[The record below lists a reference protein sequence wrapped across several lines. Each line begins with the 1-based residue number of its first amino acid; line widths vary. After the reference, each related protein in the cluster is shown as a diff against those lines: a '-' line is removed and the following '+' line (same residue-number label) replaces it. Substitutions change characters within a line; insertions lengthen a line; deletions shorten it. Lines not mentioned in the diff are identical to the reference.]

1 MKILF
6 IGNSYTFYNDMPKM
20 LSELAI
26 ENGEELEVD
35 SVTRGGRKLYENLA
49 EGDENNAKIRALVKE
64 KSYDVLIL
72 QEQSYFAL
80 IDYAEFERGVKE
92 LIELVGAKRVV
103 LYATWGRKTGCDLL
117 PKYGWSSAEMG
128 EKLFAAYSS
137 AAKVC
142 GAEVSPVGLCF
153 NKINAGGGLELYNP
167 DLSHPSKAGTALGVL
182 CHYKRIFGEMPESYE
197 SLGLEAEE
205 ARIIIDT
212 VAKTV

>member
-20 LSELAI
+20 LLELGI
-26 ENGEELEVD
+26 ENGKELEVD

-49 EGDENNAKIRALVKE
+49 SGDEHNSKILELIAK

-80 IDYAEFERGVKE
+80 IDYAEFERGVRE
-92 LIELVGAKRVV
+92 LIALVGAKRVI

-117 PKYGWSSAEMG
+117 DKYGWASAEMG

-153 NKINAGGGLELYNP
+153 NKINAIGTFELYNP
-167 DLSHPSKAGTALGVL
+167 DLSHPSRLGTVVGVL
-182 CHYKRIFGEMPESYE
+182 CHYKKIFGALPEKYDTLTLSD
-197 SLGLEAEE
+197 EE
-205 ARIIIDT
+205 KSVVFDT
-212 VAKTV
+212 VDNT

>member
-20 LSELAI
+20 LSELGI
-26 ENGEELEVD
+26 ENGKELEVD

-49 EGDENNAKIRALVKE
+49 SGDEHNSKILELIAK

-80 IDYAEFERGVKE
+80 IDYAEFERGARE
-92 LIELVGAKRVV
+92 LIELVGAKRVI
-103 LYATWGRKTGCDLL
+103 LYATWGRKAGCDLL

-197 SLGLEAEE
+197 SLGLEADE

-212 VAKTV
+212 VAQTV

>member
-20 LSELAI
+20 LSELGI
-26 ENGEELEVD
+26 ENGKELEVD

-49 EGDENNAKIRALVKE
+49 SGDEHNSKILELIAK

-80 IDYAEFERGVKE
+80 IDYAEFERGVRE
-92 LIELVGAKRVV
+92 LIALVGAKRVI

-117 PKYGWSSAEMG
+117 DKYGWASAEMG

-153 NKINAGGGLELYNP
+153 NKINAIGTFELYNP
-167 DLSHPSKAGTALGVL
+167 DLSHPSRLGTVVGVL
-182 CHYKRIFGEMPESYE
+182 CHYKKIFGALPEKYE
-197 SLGLEAEE
+197 TLTLSDEE
-205 ARIIIDT
+205 KSVVFDT
-212 VAKTV
+212 VDNT

>member
-20 LSELAI
+20 LAELGV
-26 ENGEELEVD
+26 ENGKELEVD
-35 SVTRGGRKLYENLA
+35 SVTRGGRKLYENLVS
-49 EGDENNAKIRALVKE
+49 GDEYNSKILELIAK

-80 IDYAEFERGVKE
+80 VDYAEFERGVRG
-92 LIELVGAKRVV
+92 LVELVGAKRVI
-103 LYATWGRKTGCDLL
+103 LYATWGRKAGCDLL

-137 AAKVC
+137 AAKAC

-153 NKINAGGGLELYNP
+153 NKINAIGDFELYHP
-167 DLSHPSKAGTALGVL
+167 DLSHPSRLGTVIGVL
-182 CHYKRIFGEMPESYE
+182 CHYKKIFGELPEKCETLALS
-197 SLGLEAEE
+197 AEE
-205 ARIIIDT
+205 KRVVFDT
-212 VAKTV
+212 VDNT

>member
-20 LSELAI
+20 LAELGV
-26 ENGEELEVD
+26 ENGKELEVD
-35 SVTRGGRKLYENLA
+35 SVTRGGRKLYENLVS
-49 EGDENNAKIRALVKE
+49 GDEHNSKILELIAK

-80 IDYAEFERGVKE
+80 VDYAEFERGVRG
-92 LIELVGAKRVV
+92 LVELVGAKRVI

-117 PKYGWSSAEMG
+117 LKYGWSSAEMG

-153 NKINAGGGLELYNP
+153 NKINAIGDFELYHP
-167 DLSHPSKAGTALGVL
+167 DLSHPSRLGTVIGVL
-182 CHYKRIFGEMPESYE
+182 CHYKKIFGELPEKCETLALSAKE
-197 SLGLEAEE
+197 K
-205 ARIIIDT
+205 RVVFDT
-212 VAKTV
+212 VDNI

>member
-1 MKILF
+1 MKVLF
-6 IGNSYTFYNDMPKM
+6 IGNSYIYYNDMPAM
-20 LSELAI
+20 FSALAA
-26 ENGEELEVD
+26 ENGKTVEVD
-35 SVTRGGRKLYENLA
+35 EVTRGGRKLYENLA
-49 EGDENNAKIRALVKE
+49 DGDENNAKIRALVKE

-80 IDYAEFERGVKE
+80 IDYAEFERGVRE
-92 LIELVGAKRVV
+92 LIELVCAKRVV

-128 EKLFAAYSS
+128 EKLFSAYSS

-153 NKINAGGGLELYNP
+153 NKINACGGLELYNP

-197 SLGLEAEE
+197 SLGLEADE
-205 ARIIIDT
+205 ARIILDT
-212 VAKTV
+212 VAQTV

>member
-1 MKILF
+1 
-6 IGNSYTFYNDMPKM
+6 MPKM
-20 LSELAI
+20 LSELGI
-26 ENGEELEVD
+26 ENGKELEVD

-49 EGDENNAKIRALVKE
+49 SGDEYNSKILELIAK

-80 IDYAEFERGVKE
+80 IDYAEFERGVRE
-92 LIELVGAKRVV
+92 LIALVGAKRVI

-117 PKYGWSSAEMG
+117 DKYGWASVEMG

-153 NKINAGGGLELYNP
+153 NKINAIGTFELYNP
-167 DLSHPSKAGTALGVL
+167 DLSHPSRLGTVVGVL
-182 CHYKRIFGEMPESYE
+182 CHYKKIFGALPEKYE
-197 SLGLEAEE
+197 TLTLSDEE
-205 ARIIIDT
+205 KSVVFDT
-212 VAKTV
+212 VDNT